1 MTRMTGGQ
9 ALVAAL
15 RQHGLEVIFG
25 LPGVQ
30 LDWLFDALYDARD
43 DIRLYHT
50 RNEQATS
57 YMADGYARVTGKVG
71 ACLVVPGPGLMNAL
85 AGLSTAYACNS
96 PVLCIAGQIP
106 SNQIGAARG
115 MLHEVP
121 NQLEMARSAT
131 KWAGRALR
139 PEDIPALVRDA
150 FAQLHSG
157 RPRPVEIEIPS
168 DVLEMTADIQMVAPV
183 RPEKPAGDP
192 ALLEQA
198 ARALGQAERPLIV
211 AGGGVLRAG
220 AWDALGELAELLQA
234 PVVMSFNGKG
244 AISDRGYLAHSMLA
258 ERHLMPESDVILV
271 AGSRF
276 LFTPQSPWGP
286 KPHQTVIQLDIDAE
300 EIGRNYP
307 PRIGIVADAGLAL
320 RALVDGVARH
330 NRTRGSREEELR
342 AVQERVNDRLF
353 EIQPQAS
360 YGLAIREEL
369 PDDAVVIS
377 GMTQIGY
384 WGWSG
389 FPVYEPRTYI
399 GAGYQGTL
407 GFEYA
412 TALGAQVGVPHT
424 RVVAIC
430 GDGGFMYNVA
440 ELSTAVAHGINAI
453 AIVFNDNA
461 FGNVRRTQRRSFNE
475 RIIGADLV
483 NPDFVKLAESFGVDG
498 RRAGGPEELRTQLRE
513 ALAVDRPAL
522 IEVPVGEMPD
532 IWGVLFGR

>member
-1 MTRMTGGQ
+1 MTQMTGGQ

-15 RQHGLEVIFG
+15 EQHRLEVIFG

-57 YMADGYARVTGKVG
+57 YMADGYARATGKVG

-106 SNQIGAARG
+106 SGQIGVGRG

-131 KWAGRALR
+131 KWSGRAMR
-139 PEDIPALVRDA
+139 PEEIPALVRDA
-150 FAQLHSG
+150 FAQLQSG

-168 DVLEMTADIQMVAPV
+168 DVLEMTTDIALVEPLQ
-183 RPEKPAGDP
+183 PEKPAGDP
-192 ALLEQA
+192 DAL
-198 ARALGQAERPLIV
+198 ARTAEALGMAERPLIM
-211 AGGGVLRAG
+211 AGGGVLQAG
-220 AWDALGELAELLQA
+220 AWEALRELAEMLQA
-234 PVVMSFNGKG
+234 PVVMSAEGKG
-244 AISDRGYLAHSMLA
+244 AVSDRGYLAQSMLA
-258 ERHLMPESDVILV
+258 ARELMPASDVILV
-271 AGSRF
+271 AGTRF
-276 LFTPQSPWGP
+276 LFPPMSPWGP
-286 KPHQTVIQLDIDAE
+286 KPEQTVFQIDVDPE

-307 PRIGIVADAGLAL
+307 PQIGIVADADLAL
-320 RALVDGVARH
+320 RALVDGVARY
-330 NRTRGSREEELR
+330 NRKRASREEELR

-353 EIQPQAS
+353 EVQPQAS
-360 YGLAIREEL
+360 YAHAIREAV
-369 PDDAVVIS
+369 PDDGIVIA

-384 WGWSG
+384 WGWAG

-412 TALGAQVGVPHT
+412 TALGAQVGRPDT

-453 AIVFNDNA
+453 AVVFNDNA
-461 FGNVRRTQRRSFNE
+461 FGNVRRTQRQSFNG
-475 RIIGADLV
+475 RIIGADLA

-498 RRAGGPEELRTQLRE
+498 RRANGPEELRTQLRE

-522 IEVPVGEMPD
+522 IEVPVGEMPN